1 MSNFTK
7 AYKNAA
13 ECIGTSILISFI
25 LFYIMTM
32 IRVGLSLSIYLSI
45 LLSLVIRSGV
55 EYYQARKNKTQINMT
70 DIFWSFM
77 GCILVLSWFNIIMVI
92 IK

>member
-25 LFYIMTM
+25 LFYI
-32 IRVGLSLSIYLSI
+32 
-45 LLSLVIRSGV
+45 
-55 EYYQARKNKTQINMT
+55 
-70 DIFWSFM
+70 IFWASM
-77 GCILVLSWFNIIMVI
+77 GCMLVLSWFNVIMVI